1 MEEKHQPFIS
11 DGQTWSLKIG
21 ITCTMP
27 QTGVKLTNFIAYR
40 HRLHR

>member
-1 MEEKHQPFIS
+1 MEKKHQPFIS
-11 DGQTWSLKIG
+11 DGQTLQIG
-21 ITCTMP
+21 ITGTMP